1 MCTAEIRVRYKKDI
15 VFIFLPYMTTNHDNL
30 LYLPVSLG
38 EAIDKLTI
46 LDIKLDKITD
56 DRKRDVKIEYD
67 LLYDKLKEF
76 IIKYENLYDTMKK
89 VNLLIWDMMDILRD
103 ETIDEQQYLKICKE
117 CTDYNDVRFRIKNKI
132 NCVSAS
138 LLKEQ
143 KSYKIN
149 RFLIILSPLKKGN
162 CVNREIN
169 SSDNIFVRIIK
180 YLSFMYDEIWIV
192 SDLPQDSLKE
202 YFSYDTTIL
211 FTNNL
216 PSDYKKKCIV
226 DCENDSFMEQKQLYN
241 LFDIHIDEIN
251 KLFI

>member
-1 MCTAEIRVRYKKDI
+1 MFMAEIRVRYKKDML
-15 VFIFLPYMTTNHDNL
+15 FIFLPYMTTNHDNL

-76 IIKYENLYDTMKK
+76 IIKYENLYETMKK
-89 VNLLIWDMMDILRD
+89 VNLLIWDMMDNLRN

-132 NCVSAS
+132 NYVSAS
-138 LLKEQ
+138 LLKEH

-149 RFLIILSPLKKGN
+149 RFLIILS
-162 CVNREIN
+162 REMC
-169 SSDNIFVRIIK
+169 SSDNIFVKIVK
-180 YLSFMYDEIWIV
+180 YFSFMYDEIWIV

-211 FTNNL
+211 FTNYL

-226 DCENDSFMEQKQLYN
+226 ENDSFMEQNQLYN
-241 LFDIHIDEIN
+241 LFDIQIEEIN
-251 KLFI
+251 KLFIV